1 MVTSS
6 LGGGCQRVG
15 VLNITAAKLME
26 GIRVED
32 IKTGYP
38 SPVNK

>member
-1 MVTSS
+1 MVVGS
-6 LGGGCQRVG
+6 LGDGCHRVG

-26 GIRVED
+26 GIRVGD

-38 SPVNK
+38 SSVN